1 MKSLGAR
8 PSWPHLAHLAQSA
21 GWKPAFRHGKP
32 AFRRDTCRA
41 AGMPAPE
48 LRWDNGLWVAKGGRW
63 EVAE

>member
-8 PSWPHLAHLAQSA
+8 PSWPHVTHLVHLAQPA
-21 GWKPAFRHGKP
+21 GWKP

-48 LRWDNGLWVAKGGRW
+48 LRWDNGLWVAKGGHW